1 MTVKLRKDETFK
13 AKVFSAEMSG
23 LENDLPAVST
33 ASTATSTPTPTDLPV
48 GEENGDEGVEE
59 ENGDEGVSFVR
70 NITSKSFGKIK
81 KSEIPLEGMKKIGTI
96 VGVIDVIKEVPNT
109 FNPEE
114 TQLKLSGVFSAV
126 SVDGVPI
133 EEANTC
139 YLPSIGE
146 DAIRYAMNS
155 ETFKLPLEFA
165 MALFVIAS
173 VKSPVGYTYVIK
185 PLHQSKPPS
194 RLKDLLRLAHSKS

>member
-1 MTVKLRKDETFK
+1 MTVKPRKDEMFK
-13 AKVFSAEMSG
+13 AEVFSDETAG
-23 LENDLPAVST
+23 LDFPAVSN
-33 ASTATSTPTPTDLPV
+33 ASTATPTPTPTPSPTPTDIPV
-48 GEENGDEGVEE
+48 DQENGDDGVT
-59 ENGDEGVSFVR
+59 FVR

-81 KSEIPLEGMKKIGTI
+81 KSDIPLEGMKKIGTI
-96 VGVIDVIKEVPNT
+96 VGVIDGIKEVPNS

-126 SVDGVPI
+126 SLDGIPL

-146 DAIRYAMNS
+146 DAIRHAMNAES
-155 ETFKLPLEFA
+155 FKVPLEFA
-165 MALFVIAS
+165 MALFIIAS
-173 VKSPVGYTYVIK
+173 SKSPVGYTYVIK

-194 RLKDLLRLAHSKS
+194 RLKGLLQLAHSKS